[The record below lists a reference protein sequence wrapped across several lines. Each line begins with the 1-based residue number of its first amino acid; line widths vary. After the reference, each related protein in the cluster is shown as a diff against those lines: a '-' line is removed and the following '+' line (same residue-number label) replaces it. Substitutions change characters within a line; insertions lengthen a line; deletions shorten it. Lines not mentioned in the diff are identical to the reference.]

1 MNWTPLILAFLGGLA
16 VNLLNLMELQNVP
29 KDRRPDFKDLLY
41 WLPYVIWPLMGA
53 LLAFLYQE
61 TDTQMSRLLAFQVG
75 ASAPLILK
83 AMARAIPQQIKIDPG
98 EGA

>member
-29 KDRRPDFKDLLY
+29 KDRRPDFKDILY
-41 WLPYVIWPLMGA
+41 WLPYIVWPLMGA
-53 LLAFLYQE
+53 LLVFLYQE
-61 TDTQMSRLLAFQVG
+61 TNTQISRLLAFQAG
-75 ASAPLILK
+75 ASAPLIIK
-83 AMARAIPQQIKIDPG
+83 AMARAIPQQMKIDPG